1 MAEKFDSVWTRAP
14 RQPRASGLTRDQI
27 VQAAVALLDEEGLEA
42 LSMRKL
48 GTRLGAGATSLYW
61 YVANKNE
68 LLELALDEFW
78 GMVDDGGGLDE
89 PDALRDVLT
98 TYAYNLRAV
107 LLAHP
112 WAAALIGRLPSFG
125 PRAFRLGERLRRIFH
140 AAGFRELDVYLAGGT
155 VNSYVL
161 GQVVP
166 AIAMQKAHNGPVR
179 GAELLETLDE
189 LAADYPEMRADHHTV
204 MPEDSTV
211 GQALG
216 FDFGLLCVLDGLETR
231 LRAQPGADAVSGETR
246 TAGPA

>member
-1 MAEKFDSVWTRAP
+1 MAKKFDSVWTRAA
-14 RQPRASGLTRDQI
+14 RQPRTSGLTRDHI
-27 VQAAVALLDEEGLEA
+27 VQAAIALLDEEGLEA

-48 GTRLGAGATSLYW
+48 GAHLGAGATSLYW

-78 GMVDDGGGLDE
+78 GLVDDGGGLE
-89 PDALRDVLT
+89 EAGTLREVLT
-98 TYAYNLRAV
+98 TYAYNMRSV

-112 WAAALIGRLPSFG
+112 WAATLIGQLPSWG
-125 PRAFRLGERLRRIFH
+125 PRAFQLGERLRRTFT
-140 AAGFRELDVYLAGGT
+140 AAGFRKLDVYLAGGT

-166 AIAMQKAHNGPVR
+166 IIAMEKAQGGPVR
-179 GAELLETLDE
+179 RADLAETLDE
-189 LAADYPEMRADHHTV
+189 LATDYPAMRADYRTV

-216 FDFGLLCVLDGLETR
+216 FDFGLVCVLDGLETR
-231 LRAQPGADAVSGETR
+231 LRTQRNTDTVSGETR